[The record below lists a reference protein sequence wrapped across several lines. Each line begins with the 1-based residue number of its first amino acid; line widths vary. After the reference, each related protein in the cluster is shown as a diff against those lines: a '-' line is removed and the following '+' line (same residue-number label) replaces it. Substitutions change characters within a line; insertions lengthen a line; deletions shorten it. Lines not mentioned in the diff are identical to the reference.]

1 MGPHGTLVRYPT
13 TGIWG
18 PQREPPPPPPL
29 QPRPVLASCLRHAC
43 DMRAT
48 KERRQGRQGG

>member
-1 MGPHGTLVRYPT
+1 MGPHGTQVQYPT
-13 TGIWG
+13 AGKWG
-18 PQREPPPPPPL
+18 PQRENPPPPPL

-48 KERRQGRQGG
+48 KGRRQGRQGG